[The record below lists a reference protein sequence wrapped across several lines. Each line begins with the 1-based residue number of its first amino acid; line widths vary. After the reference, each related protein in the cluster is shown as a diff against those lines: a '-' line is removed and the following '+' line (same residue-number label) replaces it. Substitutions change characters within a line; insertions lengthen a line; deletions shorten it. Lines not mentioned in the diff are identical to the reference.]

1 MEGGVIMNTQIEKI
15 AKVWPTVQN
24 VFSVPHNDTDYKK
37 LVSLLDGVIDEVG
50 ENENH
55 PLASLM
61 ESLGLLVATYEEN
74 HVEEPE
80 GNPIEILKVLMAEHG
95 FKQTDLSEIGSQG
108 VVSEILKGKRSLNIR
123 QIKALSKKFHVSP
136 AVFM

>member
-1 MEGGVIMNTQIEKI
+1 MEGGIIMNTQIEKI
-15 AKVWPTVQN
+15 AKVWLTVQN

-61 ESLGLLVATYEEN
+61 ESLGLLVETYEEN
-74 HVEEPE
+74 HVKEPE

-108 VVSEILKGKRSLNIR
+108 VVSEILKEKRSLNIR

>member
-1 MEGGVIMNTQIEKI
+1 MEGGIIMKTQIEQI

-24 VFSVPHNDTDYKK
+24 VFSVPHNDKDYKK
-37 LVSLLDGVIDEVG
+37 LVSLLDGVVDEVG

-61 ESLGLLVATYEEN
+61 ESLGSLVETYETN
-74 HVEEPE
+74 HVEELE
-80 GNPIEILKVLMAEHG
+80 GNPIETLKNLMTEHG
-95 FKQTDLSEIGSQG
+95 FRQTDLKEIGSQG

-123 QIKALSKKFHVSP
+123 QVKALSEKFHVSP

>member
-1 MEGGVIMNTQIEKI
+1 MNTQIEQI

-24 VFSVPHNDTDYKK
+24 IFSVPHVDKDYKK

-61 ESLGLLVATYEEN
+61 ETLGSLIEAYEAN
-74 HVEEPE
+74 HVNEPE
-80 GNPIEILKVLMAEHG
+80 GNPVEILKTLMAEHG
-95 FKQTDLSEIGSQG
+95 LKQTDLKEIGSQG
-108 VVSEILKGKRSLNIR
+108 VVSEILKGKRSLNLR
-123 QIKALSKKFHVSP
+123 QVKALSKKFHVSA

>member
-1 MEGGVIMNTQIEKI
+1 MNTQIEKI

-61 ESLGLLVATYEEN
+61 ESLGLLVETYEEN
-74 HVEEPE
+74 HVKEPE

-108 VVSEILKGKRSLNIR
+108 VVSEILKEKRSLNIR

>member
-1 MEGGVIMNTQIEKI
+1 MEGGIVMNTQVEQI

-24 VFSVPHNDTDYKK
+24 VFSVPHNDKEYKK

-61 ESLGLLVATYEEN
+61 ETLGSLVEAYEASN
-74 HVEEPE
+74 FNEPE
-80 GNPIEILKVLMAEHG
+80 GNPIEILKNLIVEHG
-95 FKQTDLSEIGSQG
+95 LKQTELKEIGSQG

-123 QIKALSKKFHVSP
+123 QVKALSKKFHVSA

>member
-1 MEGGVIMNTQIEKI
+1 MEGGIIMNTQIEKI

-24 VFSVPHNDTDYKK
+24 VFSVPHNDTDYNK

-61 ESLGLLVATYEEN
+61 ESLGLLVETYEEN
-74 HVEEPE
+74 HVKEPE

-108 VVSEILKGKRSLNIR
+108 VVSEILKEKRSLNIR

>member
-1 MEGGVIMNTQIEKI
+1 MKTQIEQI

-24 VFSVPHNDTDYKK
+24 VFSVPHNDKDYKK
-37 LVSLLDGVIDEVG
+37 LVSLLDAVVDEVG

-61 ESLGLLVATYEEN
+61 ESLGSLVETYETN
-74 HVEEPE
+74 HVEELE
-80 GNPIEILKVLMAEHG
+80 GNPIETLKNLMTEHG
-95 FKQTDLSEIGSQG
+95 FRQTDLKEIGSQG

-123 QIKALSKKFHVSP
+123 QVKALSEKFHVSP